1 MTAKHLACLVF
12 VLFAGEAGA
21 QFRPPAFVGGLP
33 GVAQFQA
40 VQMQRHQ
47 ARTLLYREALDEL
60 RKNPAAADVPEC
72 QAGQSPKDALCLARP
87 DAAPPVAMAQ
97 VPVVQSP
104 VAQAPVV
111 QAPVVQAPVAQAP
124 VAQTPV
130 AQAPVAQAPVAQT
143 PVAQAPVAQAP
154 VAQAPVAQ
162 APVAQAP
169 VAQAPVAETPAPV
182 VAKSAQPVVP
192 TPPRRIALLF
202 GNNDYKPPIPGL
214 ETPIADVEDIASAL
228 RARFGYDVRVVK
240 NASKAGIIE
249 SVNGIAGEARPEDS
263 VLLFYA
269 GHGYLMEDINMG
281 FWIPIDGSV
290 KTAANWISNKDISK
304 LLTAIPAR
312 QLILI
317 SDSCFSGSL
326 TREQKITGKGAL
338 QPDEVLRRRSVL
350 VFSSGGDEPVSDEG
364 KEGHSIFAWS
374 LIKTLNEIGTTTAGH
389 EVWRLVRGTVTKDYS
404 QEPQYGAVL
413 SAGHADGGEYLFQ
426 LR

>member
-1 MTAKHLACLVF
+1 MNAKYVAWFAVA
-12 VLFAGEAGA
+12 LFAGDAGA

-47 ARTLLYREALDEL
+47 ARTLLYREALEEL

-72 QAGQSPKDALCLARP
+72 APGQLSKEALCLARP
-87 DAAPPVAMAQ
+87 V
-97 VPVVQSP
+97 VP
-104 VAQAPVV
+104 QAP
-111 QAPVVQAPVAQAP
+111 AEQAPVASAP
-124 VAQTPV
+124 VAPVPV
-130 AQAPVAQAPVAQT
+130 API
-143 PVAQAPVAQAP
+143 
-154 VAQAPVAQ
+154 
-162 APVAQAP
+162 
-169 VAQAPVAETPAPV
+169 PAADTSAST
-182 VAKSAQPVVP
+182 VAKSAPPALPV
-192 TPPRRIALLF
+192 TPVASRRIALLF
-202 GNNDYKPPIPGL
+202 GNNDYKPPIPEL
-214 ETPIADVEDIASAL
+214 ETPIADVEVIASAL
-228 RARFGYDVRVVK
+228 RTRFGYDVRIVR

-249 SVNGIAGEARPEDS
+249 SVNGIAGEARSDDS

-281 FWIPIDGSV
+281 FWIPVDGSV
-290 KTAANWISNKDISK
+290 KTATNWISNADISK
-304 LLTAIPAR
+304 LLSAIPAR

-326 TREQKITGKGAL
+326 TREQKITGKGGLAAE
-338 QPDEVLRRRSVL
+338 EVLRRRSVV

-374 LIKTLNEIGTTTAGH
+374 LVKTLNEISTTTAGH
-389 EVWRLVRGTVTKDYS
+389 DVWRLVRGTVTKDYS

-413 SAGHADGGEYLFQ
+413 SAGHVEGGEYLFQ